1 MATLRILSWNVNGIR
16 AALKKGFL
24 EWMAEA
30 DPGVLCIQETKAHP
44 DQLPASLKE
53 VEGYRA
59 YFASA
64 ERKGYS
70 GVAIYTKRE
79 PASVTVGFGVDEF
92 DSEGRTLVAD
102 YGDFLL
108 YSVYFPNGKSSK
120 ERLDYKMRFYDA
132 FLEHI
137 DGQTASGRN
146 VVICGDVNTAHR
158 AIDLARPKPN
168 EKVSGFLEIE
178 REWIDK
184 LLAHGHLD
192 TFRMFNNEPGN
203 YTYWDMISRA
213 RDRNVGWRI
222 DYFYVSSALADK
234 VTGAFILPEVMG
246 SDHCPVGVDIEV
258 SG

>member
-1 MATLRILSWNVNGIR
+1 M
-16 AALKKGFL
+16 
-24 EWMAEA
+24 
-30 DPGVLCIQETKAHP
+30 
-44 DQLPASLKE
+44 
-53 VEGYRA
+53 
-59 YFASA
+59 
-64 ERKGYS
+64 
-70 GVAIYTKRE
+70 
-79 PASVTVGFGVDEF
+79 
-92 DSEGRTLVAD
+92 
-102 YGDFLL
+102 
-108 YSVYFPNGKSSK
+108 
-120 ERLDYKMRFYDA
+120 
-132 FLEHI
+132 
-137 DGQTASGRN
+137 
-146 VVICGDVNTAHR
+146 NTAHR
-158 AIDLARPKPN
+158 AIDLARPKEN

-203 YTYWDMISRA
+203 YTYWDMFTRA

>member
-1 MATLRILSWNVNGIR
+1 MATFRMLSWNVNGIR
-16 AALKKGFL
+16 AGLRKGFL
-24 EWMAEA
+24 DWLAEA
-30 DPGVLCIQETKAHP
+30 NPGALCIQETKAHP

-79 PASVTVGFGVDEF
+79 PVSVTVGFGVDEF
-92 DSEGRTLVAD
+92 DSEGRTLIAD
-102 YGDFLL
+102 YGEFLL

-120 ERLDYKMRFYDA
+120 KRLDYKMRFYDA

-137 DGQTASGRN
+137 DAQTASGRN
-146 VVICGDVNTAHR
+146 VVICGDVNTAHK
-158 AIDLARPKPN
+158 AIDLARPKQN
-168 EKVSGFLEIE
+168 AKVSGFLDIE

-192 TFRMFNNEPGN
+192 TFRMFNNEPDN
-203 YTYWDMISRA
+203 YTYWDTMTRA

-234 VTGAFILPEVMG
+234 VTDAFILPEVMG
-246 SDHCPVGVDIEV
+246 SDHCPVGIDIEV

>member
-1 MATLRILSWNVNGIR
+1 
-16 AALKKGFL
+16 
-24 EWMAEA
+24 
-30 DPGVLCIQETKAHP
+30 TKAHP

-79 PASVTVGFGVDEF
+79 PTSVKVGFGVDEF

-108 YSVYFPNGKSSK
+108 YSVYFPNGKRSK
-120 ERLDYKMRFYDA
+120 DRLDYKMRFYDA

-137 DGQTASGRN
+137 DGQIASGRN

-158 AIDLARPKPN
+158 AIDLARPKQN
-168 EKVSGFLEIE
+168 AKKSGFLEIE

-184 LLAHGHLD
+184 LLDHGHLD

-203 YTYWDMISRA
+203 YTYWDMITRA

-246 SDHCPVGVDIEV
+246 SDHCPVGIDIEV

>member
-1 MATLRILSWNVNGIR
+1 M
-16 AALKKGFL
+16 
-24 EWMAEA
+24 
-30 DPGVLCIQETKAHP
+30 LCIQETKAHP

-70 GVAIYTKRE
+70 GVAIYTKQE

-108 YSVYFPNGKSSK
+108 YSVYFPNGKSSE

-137 DGQTASGRN
+137 DGADSIGAQR
-146 VVICGDVNTAHR
+146 
-158 AIDLARPKPN
+158 
-168 EKVSGFLEIE
+168 
-178 REWIDK
+178 
-184 LLAHGHLD
+184 GHL
-192 TFRMFNNEPGN
+192 RRREHGAQGHRPG
-203 YTYWDMISRA
+203 A
-213 RDRNVGWRI
+213 AQG
-222 DYFYVSSALADK
+222 
-234 VTGAFILPEVMG
+234 E
-246 SDHCPVGVDIEV
+246 
-258 SG
+258 

>member
-1 MATLRILSWNVNGIR
+1 MSTLRLLSWNVNGIR

-30 DPGVLCIQETKAHP
+30 DPDVLCLQETKAHP
-44 DQLPASLKE
+44 EQLPAALLQ
-53 VEGYRA
+53 VDGYHA

-92 DSEGRTLVAD
+92 DSEGRTLIAD

-108 YSVYFPNGKSSK
+108 YAVYFPNGKSSD

-137 DGQTASGRN
+137 DGQTSAGRN
-146 VVICGDVNTAHR
+146 VVICGDVNTAHK
-158 AIDLARPKPN
+158 AIDLARPKEN
-168 EKVSGFLEIE
+168 EKVSGFLAIE
-178 REWIDK
+178 REWIDE
-184 LLAHGHLD
+184 LLEHGHLD
-192 TFRMFNNEPGN
+192 TFRMFDEGPGN

-222 DYFYVSSALADK
+222 DYFYASKSLEDRIK
-234 VTGAFILPEVMG
+234 GAFILPEVMG
-246 SDHCPVGVDIEV
+246 SDHCPVGIDIEV